1 MKKGLGFLLRLA
13 VSLAAIGG
21 LAYALRGKFGE
32 SLQIFQRG
40 IHWPWLLVGIAF
52 FILGTALIS
61 WRLQMIFKVQ
71 EVKVSFLETFYL
83 SILGLFFS
91 LFFPSALG
99 GDVAKGYFAY
109 QYSGKKLGSLTG
121 VLLDRMLGLV
131 TMVGITVV
139 AATFYSHQLEMPA
152 LKRSLYGFMGLL
164 IVGTVFLANHQFAQK
179 FQFLSF
185 LIPSS
190 KLRAKL
196 GDLYHALREYR
207 NHGRV
212 LVNCCIISLVAQLF
226 FLTQSYFLTRS
237 LGISISLWPFL
248 VLMPL
253 VAFASM
259 APSLSGLGVREAGF
273 VFFFKNLIPA
283 EQAFAVSLLYDFV
296 FYGCALLGGLV
307 FAFRGGLKK
316 ELLAG
321 LEAVEEQE
329 A

>member
-1 MKKGLGFLLRLA
+1 MKKGLGFLLRIA
-13 VSLAAIGG
+13 VSLAAIGA
-21 LAYALRGKFGE
+21 LAYALRGKFHE
-32 SLQIFQRG
+32 AFLIFQKG
-40 IHWPWLLVGIAF
+40 IVWPWLLIGVSLFLIP
-52 FILGTALIS
+52 TALIS

-71 EVKVSFLETFYL
+71 EVKVSFLESFYL
-83 SILGLFFS
+83 SMLGLFFS
-91 LFFPSALG
+91 LFFPSAIG
-99 GDVAKGYFAY
+99 GDVAKSYFAY

-121 VLLDRMLGLV
+121 VLLDRLLGLV
-131 TMVGITVV
+131 TLVMITVV
-139 AATFYSHQLEMPA
+139 SVTFYSHRLEIPA
-152 LKRSLYGFMGLL
+152 LKRSIYGLMGAV
-164 IVGTVFLANHQFAQK
+164 IFGTLFLANHQFAQK

-190 KLRAKL
+190 KLREKL
-196 GDLYHALREYR
+196 AGLYHAIRGYR
-207 NHGRV
+207 NHRRL
-212 LVNCCIISLVAQLF
+212 LVNCCIISLVAQILF
-226 FLTQSYFLTRS
+226 LAQNYFLARS
-237 LGISISLWPFL
+237 LGIQIALWPFF

-253 VAFASM
+253 VAFVSM

-273 VFFFKNLIPA
+273 VFFLKNLIPA
-283 EQAFAVSLLYDFV
+283 EQAFALSLLYDFV